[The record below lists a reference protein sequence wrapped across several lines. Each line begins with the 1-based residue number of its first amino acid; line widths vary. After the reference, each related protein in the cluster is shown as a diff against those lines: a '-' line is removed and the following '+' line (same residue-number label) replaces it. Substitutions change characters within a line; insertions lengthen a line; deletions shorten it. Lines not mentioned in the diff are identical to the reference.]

1 MEVRKMKDHLCFII
15 FVLTSFFVALPA
27 IGQEEMKVVP
37 EGIIIQPQPNDL
49 TIKILTNRPTYSP
62 KDPLVL
68 YVDLS
73 QDAYLYIYDINPQG
87 KVTLL
92 FPNGFSKNNF
102 LKAGKHTLPP
112 SADYSF
118 IVSKPYG
125 AESLQAL
132 ALVKPIPLL
141 NVTSQKDLDVY
152 AFPEL
157 STVPK
162 ELKPKV
168 QQIIQTTV
176 EPGEWASDWTQ
187 FIIAA
192 AVAKLT
198 VTSNPAGA
206 QIFLNGQFIGRSPM
220 QFSAPAGRITL
231 TLTQD
236 GYENWS
242 NQIELKSQESR
253 VLNVQLSSIT
263 SEPMPTNPD
272 FPIEVSPIPTS
283 LVSSFQLG
291 WDVGLRPEGILSTG
305 FDLGFTSG
313 IGIGASMS
321 FTGDDVPD
329 FVDIGTK
336 VQFTKEQV
344 YNFGPEMEAY
354 LKLTLPLSGPIFVQF
369 GGGAAIQE
377 LAHVAIPSEVNQ
389 IGTQDVSVLPNG
401 YEETLNYLTGF
412 GGIGF
417 QVGNGIL
424 TIERHTRR
432 GWMLGIT
439 FRF

>member
-1 MEVRKMKDHLCFII
+1 MKAHLCFALLITASI
-15 FVLTSFFVALPA
+15 FLVALPVL
-27 IGQEEMKVVP
+27 GQEEMKVVP
-37 EGIIIQPQPNDL
+37 EGIIVQPQPNDL
-49 TIKILTNRPTYSP
+49 TVKILANRPTYSP

-118 IVSKPYG
+118 IVNKPYG

-132 ALVKPIPLL
+132 ALLKPIPLL
-141 NVTSQKDLDVY
+141 DVTTQQNLDVY

-157 STVPK
+157 STAPK

-176 EPGEWASDWTQ
+176 QPGEWASDWTQ

-192 AVAKLT
+192 AVAKLS

-206 QIFLNGQFIGRSPM
+206 QILLNGHFVGKSPL
-220 QFSAPAGRITL
+220 QFSVPAGRIML

-236 GYENWS
+236 GYESWS
-242 NQIELKSQESR
+242 NQLELKNQESR
-253 VLNVQLSSIT
+253 ELNIQLSSIT
-263 SEPMPTNPD
+263 TEPVPINPD
-272 FPIEVSPIPTS
+272 FPIEVSPIPAS
-283 LVSSFQLG
+283 LVSTFQFG
-291 WDVGLRPEGILSTG
+291 WDVGLRAEGILSTG
-305 FDLGFTSG
+305 FDIGFTSG
-313 IGIGASMS
+313 LGIGASMS

-336 VQFTKEQV
+336 IQFTQEQV

-354 LKLTLPLSGPIFVQF
+354 LKLTLPLGTHFFIQV
-369 GGGAAIQE
+369 GAGAAIQE
-377 LAHVAIPSEVNQ
+377 QAHIAIPSEANQ
-389 IGTQDVSVLPNG
+389 IGSEDVSVLPNG

-417 QVGNGIL
+417 QVGNSIL
-424 TIERHTRR
+424 SIERHTRR